1 MCLFEK
7 RLLKNALFVD
17 KCFFLLV
24 KIINVFV
31 DKFPLL
37 VTEIIFFSADTC
49 IALLLNNNFC
59 LYVFYTKKRCDMAN
73 KIIIWAFLRN
83 CRVLN
88 SLSSFQAVNE
98 WRHSL
103 FIHYS
108 FIH

>member
-1 MCLFEK
+1 M
-7 RLLKNALFVD
+7 
-17 KCFFLLV
+17 FLLT
-24 KIINVFV
+24 NSPP
-31 DKFPLL
+31 PLL
-37 VTEIIFFSADTC
+37 VTEIIFFLQIHVY

-103 FIHYS
+103 FIHS
-108 FIH
+108 LIA